1 MCWYEGSPVSE
12 THRVPAGEM
21 WRDKESR
28 ERRYGCGGAGGG
40 RCGESHTCMTP
51 EGGRGPGGDLWEE
64 PPGQKEQGEQW
75 SRSSIMPVMLKDQQD
90 QVSDAE

>member
-1 MCWYEGSPVSE
+1 MRHTVYQLV
-12 THRVPAGEM
+12 R
-21 WRDKESR
+21 
-28 ERRYGCGGAGGG
+28 CGGTRKAGRGDTVAGGGGG